1 MEKKPKYYRNLDQN
15 LDLEQRHLRP
25 KKNLRCPQPLQ
36 NHQLH
41 LILEQVSLKL
51 ITIEQFSCGTKINHY
66 DFVKDFTCKDE
77 GFFPHP
83 RECKKYFWCL
93 DSGPS
98 NLGIVA
104 HQFTCPSGLVFNKAS
119 DSCDYSRNV
128 ICKDKKPSETPTTT
142 TTTTTTTHK
151 PIKSGIKTITTT
163 TSTTTTTQTPEVEE
177 DVEEEFEEE
186 EDPKEIKQ
194 LITLIKK
201 LGWYLLNKIYGVFN
215 NWHYTY
221 K

>member
-1 MEKKPKYYRNLDQN
+1 MCIFCCFFL
-15 LDLEQRHLRP
+15 
-25 KKNLRCPQPLQ
+25 
-36 NHQLH
+36 
-41 LILEQVSLKL
+41 
-51 ITIEQFSCGTKINHY
+51 
-66 DFVKDFTCKDE
+66 DFTCKDE

-104 HQFTCPSGLVFNKAS
+104 HQFTCPSGLVFNKVS

-128 ICKDKKPSETPTTT
+128 ICKDKKAPETTTITTT
-142 TTTTTTTHK
+142 TTSK
-151 PIKSGIKTITTT
+151 PIKSGIKTTTTT
-163 TSTTTTTQTPEVEE
+163 TSTTTTTTQTPDAED
-177 DVEEEFEEE
+177 DVEDEFEEE

-201 LGWYLLNKIYGVFN
+201 LGNVLIKYN
-215 NWHYTY
+215 
-221 K
+221 

>member
-1 MEKKPKYYRNLDQN
+1 MWHMECKSYIYNI
-15 LDLEQRHLRP
+15 H
-25 KKNLRCPQPLQ
+25 C
-36 NHQLH
+36 
-41 LILEQVSLKL
+41 I
-51 ITIEQFSCGTKINHY
+51 F
-66 DFVKDFTCKDE
+66 FVLDFTCKDE

-104 HQFTCPSGLVFNKAS
+104 HQFTCPSGLVFNKIS

-128 ICKDKKPSETPTTT
+128 VCKDKKVSETTT
-142 TTTTTTTHK
+142 TTTTTTPK
-151 PIKSGIKTITTT
+151 PISKSGLKITTTTT

-177 DVEEEFEEE
+177 DVDDEFEEE

-201 LGWYLLNKIYGVFN
+201 LGILLIIIKLD
-215 NWHYTY
+215 
-221 K
+221 